1 MRADDGDG
9 AEGGDDGVVQLAGW
23 LRVQGLAEAVV
34 GAVVAGVLVLV
45 FVFVV
50 IVVLVESVWCS

>member
-9 AEGGDDGVVQLAGW
+9 AEGGDDDVVRLAGR
-23 LRVQGLAEAVV
+23 LRAQGLAEAVV
-34 GAVVAGVLVLV
+34 AGALVLV

-50 IVVLVESVWCS
+50 IVVLVESVWCSWR

>member
-9 AEGGDDGVVQLAGW
+9 AEGGDDGVVRLAGR
-23 LRVQGLAEAVV
+23 LRVQGLAEAI
-34 GAVVAGVLVLV
+34 VAGALVLA

-50 IVVLVESVWCS
+50 IVVLVESV